1 MALDKETREIIT
13 KDAEGNTWKITMS
26 KMETKTNRFELMFW
40 FNEKKFSLS
49 KLQSN
54 RSADDTWELLQKI
67 KKSGSVPEVVEV
79 KESATAAKE
88 RPKKRGTK

>member
-1 MALDKETREIIT
+1 MALDKDTKEIVA
-13 KDAEGNTWKITMS
+13 KDGEGNTWKITMS
-26 KMETKTNRFELMFW
+26 KMETKTNRFELSFW

-67 KKSGSVPEVVEV
+67 RKTPGKLEVQEEKGNAPTV
-79 KESATAAKE
+79 KE
-88 RPKKRGTK
+88 RPKKMVKG